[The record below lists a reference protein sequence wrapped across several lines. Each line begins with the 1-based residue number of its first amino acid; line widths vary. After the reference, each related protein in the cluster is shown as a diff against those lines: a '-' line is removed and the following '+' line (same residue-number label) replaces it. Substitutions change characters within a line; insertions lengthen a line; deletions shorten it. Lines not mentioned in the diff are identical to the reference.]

1 MVPQNPKNHTKKA
14 HFEVKPY
21 RLLKNFS
28 VNFHSVY
35 EIRATLL
42 NVKEKRYCRKTMKK
56 ITFYGPVSLEGA
68 IEKPKTIRIGT
79 RAIIERDGKILFSY
93 LGKRHQYLL
102 PGGGMKKGE
111 TPKTNAIREVQEEC
125 GLIIEPQEPFLV
137 IDECYGDFMYR
148 DYYCKATITSTTAT
162 NYDEGEIKLGLEPRW
177 LDMETILK
185 ELTTFEIT
193 PVDLVGA

>member
-1 MVPQNPKNHTKKA
+1 
-14 HFEVKPY
+14 
-21 RLLKNFS
+21 
-28 VNFHSVY
+28 
-35 EIRATLL
+35 
-42 NVKEKRYCRKTMKK
+42 MKK

-102 PGGGMKKGE
+102 PCGGIEEGE
-111 TPKTNAIREVQEEC
+111 TPEANVIREVQEEC

-148 DYYCKATITSTTAT
+148 DYYCKATITGTTNT
-162 NYDEGEIKLGLEPRW
+162 NYDEGETNLGLEPRW
-177 LDMETILK
+177 LDLETALK
-185 ELTTFEIT
+185 ELPSFEIT
-193 PVDLVGA
+193 PIDLVGAQNHRLFVTYNSHYRESLAISLLYDETIPAIPKNINKTLAKLEYTEL

>member
-1 MVPQNPKNHTKKA
+1 
-14 HFEVKPY
+14 
-21 RLLKNFS
+21 
-28 VNFHSVY
+28 
-35 EIRATLL
+35 
-42 NVKEKRYCRKTMKK
+42 MKK
-56 ITFYGPVSLEGA
+56 ITFYGPSPSERTA
-68 IEKPKTIRIGT
+68 EEPKTIRTGT
-79 RAIIERDGKILFSY
+79 RAIIEKDGTILFSY

-137 IDECYGDFMYR
+137 IDEHYGNFMYR
-148 DYYCKATITSTTAT
+148 DYYCKATITGTTAT

-193 PVDLVGA
+193 PVDLVGAQNHRLLVTYNSHYRESLAISLLYNERIPAIPQNIKNRTLARVEYTEG